1 VVVRLSK
8 TNWQDPLTSE
18 ILSTHVAG
26 LQEMVGKIEDALNL
40 RLQYKENLKLTEL
53 YINEADRCR
62 IYHAPGFRN
71 WATDPPLVVKVNG
84 EVVTEGFKVDYGG
97 GAVIF
102 DLRLD
107 DTDVVTASFAYVT
120 GEPEAILQALDTY
133 RHEQLQPSEVWVINH
148 NLNCYPSVTV
158 VDSAG
163 TVVIGDVTYNSENQ
177 ITITFR
183 GAFAGYA
190 YLN

>member
-1 VVVRLSK
+1 MSK

-26 LQEMVGKIEDALNL
+26 LQEMVGKIEDVLNL

-71 WATDPPLVVKVNG
+71 WATDPPPIVKVNE
-84 EVVTEGFKVDYGG
+84 EVVTEGFKIDYGG

-107 DTDVVTASFAYVT
+107 YTDVVTASFAYVT
-120 GEPEAILQALDTY
+120 GESETLDTYGLDTY
-133 RHEQLQPSEVWVINH
+133 RYEQIQPSGVWVINH
-148 NLNCYPSVTV
+148 NLGRYPSVTV

-163 TVVIGDVTYNSENQ
+163 TVVIGDITYNSKNQ